1 MALVKCPRCELNYMQ
16 EGEKYCKV
24 CTREMRGLD
33 DSHDHL
39 EMCVVCGERPAK
51 AGSELCAEFLREHKI
66 LAAEGEDEAYEDE
79 VADPAEEMLSEVDD
93 LEDLEIDLDNNDAP
107 ASELSEIEREFGD
120 EDEDEEEEEEQP

>member
-1 MALVKCPRCELNYMQ
+1 MHQGK
-16 EGEKYCKV
+16 
-24 CTREMRGLD
+24 RGLD

-51 AGSELCAEFLREHKI
+51 AGSELCTECLREHKI
-66 LAAEGEDEAYEDE
+66 LSTEGEDEAYEDD

-93 LEDLEIDLDNNDAP
+93 LEDLELDLDNNDAP

-120 EDEDEEEEEEQP
+120 EDEDEDEEEEQP

>member
-51 AGSELCAEFLREHKI
+51 AGSELARNVCESIKSFQLKGKTKPMRT
-66 LAAEGEDEAYEDE
+66 
-79 VADPAEEMLSEVDD
+79 M
-93 LEDLEIDLDNNDAP
+93 
-107 ASELSEIEREFGD
+107 
-120 EDEDEEEEEEQP
+120 